1 MRLST
6 FLFLVLG
13 VASLGGTG
21 WFLWHAT
28 ADSRE
33 WRRLRSYSGRDL
45 KGGGEE
51 IQALVER
58 VLGGSVLPSAPVRW
72 VAALDGPESRQGL
85 LLCQPLNDVAA
96 RLILIDDRR
105 RKVFTT
111 AVRLR
116 RWSESITGLR
126 GNTRPDLAPW
136 TFAIEMDGN
145 GAEGLGL
152 VHYAVLDDSPVLI
165 RLERPSG
172 ESVPNVYRD
181 GDPIGALPPLRIP
194 ENWEKRL
201 SSESLAEILE
211 VLVWLGGIHA
221 EPVMGRAGYPTESPY
236 HVDMFHE
243 TARRPGVLARL
254 RDLSRHPQPWIT
266 HAAEQT
272 RNRLEK

>member
-1 MRLST
+1 VRLST
-6 FLFLVLG
+6 FFFLVLG
-13 VASLGGTG
+13 LVSLGGTG

-28 ADSRE
+28 AGSRE
-33 WRRLRSYSGRDL
+33 WHKLRSYPGRDL
-45 KGGGEE
+45 NGVED
-51 IQALVER
+51 IQALAGKY
-58 VLGGSVLPSAPVRW
+58 LDGSTLTSFQVRW
-72 VAALDGPESRQGL
+72 IAALDGPDSREGL
-85 LLCQPLNDVAA
+85 LLCQTLSDQRA
-96 RLILIDDRR
+96 RLTLIDDRR
-105 RKVFTT
+105 QRRFT
-111 AVRLR
+111 ADVRLR
-116 RWSESITGLR
+116 RWSESIKGLR

-152 VHYAVLDDSPVLI
+152 VHYVVLEDSPVVI

-181 GDPIGALPPLRIP
+181 GDPIGTLPPLRIP
-194 ENWEKRL
+194 EKWERRL

-254 RDLSRHPQPWIT
+254 RDLSRHPQPWIA
-266 HAAEQT
+266 HAAEQA